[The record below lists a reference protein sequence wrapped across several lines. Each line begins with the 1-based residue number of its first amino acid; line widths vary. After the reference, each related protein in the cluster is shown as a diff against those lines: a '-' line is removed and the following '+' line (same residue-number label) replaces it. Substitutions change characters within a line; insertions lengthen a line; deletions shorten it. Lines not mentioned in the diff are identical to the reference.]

1 VGFFTFID
9 SMIDWKGR
17 ISMSKESLF
26 IAFISIILLFSL
38 GISSEAISSDE
49 EEIKAVL
56 ASYEEAWNKKDAGG
70 VIAVYH
76 QDAKVMTGR
85 EKRIV
90 SKDEYLDILPERFKL
105 GSMKLGKPSIKIKG
119 DNAKVRVK
127 MKLSGSHRT
136 TRTTFSM
143 TRESDKW
150 LITKQTY

>member
-1 VGFFTFID
+1 
-9 SMIDWKGR
+9 MIDWKGG
-17 ISMSKESLF
+17 ISMSKKSLF
-26 IAFISIILLFSL
+26 IVFISIILVFSF

-76 QDAKVMTGR
+76 QDAKVVTGR

-90 SKDEYLDILPERFKL
+90 SKDEYLTILPERFKL

-119 DNAKVRVK
+119 DNAKARVK
-127 MKLSGSHRT
+127 SKLSGYDRT
-136 TRTTFSM
+136 TRMTFLM
-143 TRESDKW
+143 TRENDKW
-150 LITKQTY
+150 FITKQTY

>member
-1 VGFFTFID
+1 VV
-9 SMIDWKGR
+9 
-17 ISMSKESLF
+17 
-26 IAFISIILLFSL
+26 SL

-56 ASYEEAWNKKDAGG
+56 APYEEAWNKKDARG

-76 QDAKVMTGR
+76 QDAKIMTGG

-90 SKDEYLDILPERFKL
+90 SKDEYLNILLERFKL
-105 GSMKLGKPSIKIKG
+105 GSMKLVNPSIKIKG

-127 MKLSGSHRT
+127 TKLSGSHRT
-136 TRTTFSM
+136 TRMIFSM

-150 LITKQTY
+150 VITKQTY